1 MVLFPETREEE
12 HGHYLWAAVTL
23 REFFTTLDNLPQVQA
38 AMDELWVD
46 WYKHQPVTCIMDPD
60 YDDLL
65 GMFTLCM
72 FNRTSY
78 TRDNPDKSTW
88 GEMSH
93 LTRFC
98 IKMHLVLRNYNRSRD
113 GAGWYD
119 SIELAMHYAKL
130 RIKIRVSDA
139 EFARD
144 METLRIHDAMLDE
157 GRQLLGL

>member
-1 MVLFPETREEE
+1 MVLLPETRDRV
-12 HGHYLWAAVTL
+12 HGHYLWFSVHL
-23 REFFTTLDNLPQVQA
+23 CDFYERLDNMPKVQA
-38 AMDELWVD
+38 AMDELWAD

-60 YDDLL
+60 YNDLL
-65 GMFTLCM
+65 KMFALCM
-72 FNRTSY
+72 FTSTSY

-98 IKMHLVLRNYNRSRD
+98 IKMHLVLRELNQDRH

-119 SIELAMHYAKL
+119 SIEAAMHYAKL

-157 GRQLLGL
+157 GRHLLGL